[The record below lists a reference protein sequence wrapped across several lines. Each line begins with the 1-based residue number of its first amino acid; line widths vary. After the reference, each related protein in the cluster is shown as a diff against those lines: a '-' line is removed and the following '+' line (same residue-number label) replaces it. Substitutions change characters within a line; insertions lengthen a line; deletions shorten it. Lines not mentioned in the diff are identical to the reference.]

1 MCLTCVKADF
11 PISERILSAAN
22 VEEAKGNF
30 RACVGCGRRE
40 LVVKNYEE
48 NVEKLSPSSVLS
60 GCHNHNQQQSSRCV
74 RRRTVSFN
82 HECGACGHVVAEH
95 SCSVLV
101 DGHSREVDMTCMLCG
116 TFEDIFNIDEVRPE
130 AMTR

>member
-1 MCLTCVKADF
+1 MLSYLKDKNNICSF
-11 PISERILSAAN
+11 YQISERILSAAN

-82 HECGACGHVVAEH
+82 RTIINLANCYQN
-95 SCSVLV
+95 LY
-101 DGHSREVDMTCMLCG
+101 
-116 TFEDIFNIDEVRPE
+116 
-130 AMTR
+130 